1 MSNRVIPPLSGNDSL
16 TSRRPVQRPA
26 PERQGVFRT
35 RTISRG
41 FRTMFALSAAAF
53 LFHACDMPESS
64 SPGSSS
70 PASTASPPPYKLTRN
85 EGGTNFTLKIDEG
98 VTVIKAGEYAAV
110 PSIGSGAEKKT
121 LDTKIE
127 RQTLGLETDDAV
139 RTAVTAIIL
148 PSTLETIEDYA
159 FYGHSAVTSV
169 RIPKTVKSIGARAF
183 SRTGI
188 TAVEFADD
196 AQLDIFGASAFDI
209 ETIRRIQAPRC
220 TLTRNTDNT
229 TYTLAVA
236 EGVTTVAKGEFSA
249 AASVGSGTPKTAL
262 NTRLKES
269 LLGTQPEGAIT
280 AITLPSTL
288 EAVEAYAFYGHSA
301 VKGTLTIPDKVHTV
315 QAHAFGST
323 GTELTLNL
331 KDDSKLSTI
340 GAGAFDIA
348 KIKKIQ
354 APRYTLTKNTDNT
367 TYTLAVAE
375 GVTTV
380 EKGEFSSTGKESPY
394 ASEITLNTR
403 IKGALLGADPYDAI
417 TVITLPSTLE
427 VLEDF
432 AFSGHLRVQ
441 GTLTIPKQVQR
452 IGENA
457 FEFLGSSLT
466 RGSLVLVFEKDSQ
479 LTAIK
484 YSAFEASA
492 ITSFTLPE
500 QLETIGA
507 WAFSNPRAAG
517 NMSSLTIPANVKNIE
532 NGAFVALKMNSN
544 ATLIIKSH
552 HLTALKNQ
560 LFVRRSTDTVFTTV
574 KLPKAVY
581 DSYTKAQLADRFG
594 RVTAYQDLNG
604 NAHTPK

>member
-1 MSNRVIPPLSGNDSL
+1 MSNYTVPPPPSGNDSSR
-16 TSRRPVQRPA
+16 SRRPVQGSA
-26 PERQGVFRT
+26 PERQGVFRA

-64 SPGSSS
+64 SPGA
-70 PASTASPPPYKLTRN
+70 PGSPPPYKLTRT

-98 VTVIKAGEYAAV
+98 VTIITAGEYAAV
-110 PSIGSGAEKKT
+110 TSIGSGADKKT

-127 RQTLGLETDDAV
+127 RQTLGLETDAAV

-196 AQLDIFGASAFDI
+196 SQLDIFGASAFDI
-209 ETIRRIQAPRC
+209 EKIRTIQAPRC

-249 AASVGSGTPKTAL
+249 AASVGSGTPKTVL
-262 NTRLKES
+262 NTRLRES
-269 LLGTQPEGAIT
+269 LLGTKPEGAIT

-288 EAVEAYAFYGHSA
+288 EAVEEYAFYGHSA

-315 QAHAFGST
+315 QAHAFGGT
-323 GTELTLNL
+323 GTELTLEL

-348 KIKKIQ
+348 KIKTIQ
-354 APRYTLTKNTDNT
+354 APRFTLTKNADNR

-380 EKGEFSSTGKESPY
+380 EKGEFSSTESGGGWGGIPKT
-394 ASEITLNTR
+394 TLNTR
-403 IKGALLGADPYDAI
+403 IKGALLGAKPEDMI
-417 TVITLPSTLE
+417 TAITLPSTLE
-427 VLEDF
+427 VIEDY
-432 AFSGHLRVQ
+432 AFYNYNIVQ

-452 IGENA
+452 VGKHA
-457 FEFLGSSLT
+457 FRLLASRYNGSPSS
-466 RGSLVLVFEKDSQ
+466 SLVLAFGKDSQ
-479 LTAIK
+479 CTIIEE
-484 YSAFEASA
+484 SAFENTG
-492 ITSFTLPE
+492 ITSFALPE
-500 QLETIGA
+500 QLETIKYSAFASIKTTMSSFTIPEELQSIGNA
-507 WAFSNPRAAG
+507 AFLRAEFSN
-517 NMSSLTIPANVKNIE
+517 
-532 NGAFVALKMNSN
+532 N
-544 ATLIIKSH
+544 ATLTIKSP
-552 HLTALKNQ
+552 HLTTLGTP
-560 LFVRRSTDTVFTTV
+560 LFVLRPTDTVFTTV
-574 KLPKAVY
+574 KLPQAVY
-581 DSYTKAQLADRFG
+581 DSFTTSAQLADRFG
-594 RVTAYQDLNG
+594 QVASYQDLDG